1 VGGPHPWRKQHNE
14 EPHPVL
20 HDHVWSSYATAHS
33 TAHASFQS
41 SAQFQT
47 STPTL
52 FSIQLATFRVHH
64 STNHSL
70 ASNSDRVHLYTI
82 SDSNEK
88 VTNSMTTT
96 CCATCRSHHI
106 AGTSGAC
113 HAEHRPSRTEPDTDH
128 ATRSQYFPSR
138 HSIASST
145 RPEQLYKIHE
155 TVPRNDQC
163 LPPPSLSLPMSQTP
177 STICIASFDPVA
189 KIYAR
194 PANRSNEHLQIRGNM
209 ICTAL
214 SSGRYNSRYSLQS
227 NSHGEEPLN
236 SFHAL
241 SSTPDSA

>member
-1 VGGPHPWRKQHNE
+1 MKSQHPI
-14 EPHPVL
+14 L

-33 TAHASFQS
+33 TAHPSFQS

-52 FSIQLATFRVHH
+52 LSIQLATFRVHH
-64 STNHSL
+64 STNYSL

-106 AGTSGAC
+106 AGTSGTC

-163 LPPPSLSLPMSQTP
+163 LSPPPPSPFRCPRRPQQYASPV
-177 STICIASFDPVA
+177 STRSRKHTQGLRIARTSTCR
-189 KIYAR
+189 YA
-194 PANRSNEHLQIRGNM
+194 G
-209 ICTAL
+209 T
-214 SSGRYNSRYSLQS
+214 
-227 NSHGEEPLN
+227 
-236 SFHAL
+236 
-241 SSTPDSA
+241 